1 MKTFLQP
8 LSSKEEA
15 FYLDLLHNGS
25 EQERK
30 VAKDILIEHNL
41 RLVAHVVKKYQNTDE
56 NPEELISV
64 GTMGLMK
71 AVSTFDPSKGNR
83 LATYAARCIE
93 NELLMLFRFRKKSA
107 RDISLQETIGTDNE
121 GNEICLMDV
130 IQSKDED
137 IVEQM
142 HKQYQLKEM
151 GKLYQEVLNAR
162 EKQIISMRYG
172 LSGAPSLTQNEV
184 GKKLGISRSYVS
196 RIEKRAL
203 EKLRKGLMQTL

>member
-15 FYLDLLHNGS
+15 FYLDLLQNGS

-121 GNEICLMDV
+121 GNEICLMDI

-172 LSGAPSLTQNEV
+172 LSGAPPLTQNEV
-184 GKKLGISRSYVS
+184 GRKLGISRSYVS

>member
-15 FYLDLLHNGS
+15 FYLDLLQNGS

-172 LSGAPSLTQNEV
+172 LSGAPPLTQNEV

>member
-15 FYLDLLHNGS
+15 FYLDLLQNGS

-172 LSGAPSLTQNEV
+172 LSGALPLTQNEV

>member
-15 FYLDLLHNGS
+15 FYLDLLQNGS
-25 EQERK
+25 GQERK

-121 GNEICLMDV
+121 GNEICLMDI

-172 LSGAPSLTQNEV
+172 LSGAPPFTQNEV
-184 GKKLGISRSYVS
+184 GRKLGISRSYVS

>member
-15 FYLDLLHNGS
+15 FYLDLLQNGS

-41 RLVAHVVKKYQNTDE
+41 RLVAHVVKKYQNADE

-130 IQSKDED
+130 IPSKDED
-137 IVEQM
+137 IIEQM

-172 LSGAPSLTQNEV
+172 LSGALPLTQNEV